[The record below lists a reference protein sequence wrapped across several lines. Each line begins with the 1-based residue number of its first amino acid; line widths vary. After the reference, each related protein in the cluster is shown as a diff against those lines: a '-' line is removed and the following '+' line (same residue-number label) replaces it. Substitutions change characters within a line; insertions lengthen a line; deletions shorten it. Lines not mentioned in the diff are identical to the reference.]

1 MAFLFAPS
9 ESSWETE
16 NVMSISAAAQVSVV
30 DKHGSTTSRTN
41 ELGPTKVETTTP
53 FRVKGF
59 RLIVYTP
66 TPEFSLKV
74 GKV

>member
-1 MAFLFAPS
+1 VTNRFAPR

-16 NVMSISAAAQVSVV
+16 NVISISADAQASVV
-30 DKHGSTTSRTN
+30 DKHGSTTSRTK

-53 FRVKGF
+53 FRVKGL
-59 RLIVYTP
+59 RVIVYTP
-66 TPEFSLKV
+66 TPEFSLKG